1 MHAPFG
7 IHVVMQC
14 NWKMVTKASTYDHV
28 DMLGLL
34 MSNSQV
40 KEQAAY
46 RIPTGVLLKSCFAT
60 VQDLSAIT

>member
-1 MHAPFG
+1 MHAPFA
-7 IHVVMQC
+7 IQVVMQC
-14 NWKMVTKASTYDHV
+14 NWKMIPKASTYDHV

-34 MSNSQV
+34 VSSSQV

-46 RIPTGVLLKSCFAT
+46 RIPTGVFLKSCFAT